1 MIVKM
6 IMIITIMMITTIT
19 VKNKVNKVENGTEL
33 TFTFKYLSLLM
44 SKLSRTKSSYSEEK
58 EECIK
63 CSENTGCP
71 YSCHEGEKML
81 VRLGGGG
88 GDCHCRQVLPNIVRP
103 CLLLGLLKL
112 NIFSFGS
119 CEYELL
125 NQQTQNF
132 TNANISSAQL
142 FLLHLLLLSFNISAH
157 FPKEVA
163 RGLGLQR
170 QFVNKTV
177 ADRGDNVSS
186 RILMEIFQISPLR
199 ILTPCAQSKDRL
211 PTRLDRTRT
220 Y

>member
-88 GDCHCRQVLPNIVRP
+88 
-103 CLLLGLLKL
+103 
-112 NIFSFGS
+112 
-119 CEYELL
+119 
-125 NQQTQNF
+125 
-132 TNANISSAQL
+132 
-142 FLLHLLLLSFNISAH
+142 
-157 FPKEVA
+157 
-163 RGLGLQR
+163 
-170 QFVNKTV
+170 
-177 ADRGDNVSS
+177 
-186 RILMEIFQISPLR
+186 
-199 ILTPCAQSKDRL
+199 RL
-211 PTRLDRTRT
+211 PLSASFAEHRTSMSPFRT
-220 Y
+220 LKT